1 MDLKEFLSFIFE
13 DMSSLN
19 KTAHDFTHIQY
30 LFALEDADDWYIK
43 MYDALNRNNSHHVP
57 VATALEQYEAE
68 IDELETLYLSYDE
81 NACPLC
87 GCLLRNNNF

>member
-1 MDLKEFLSFIFE
+1 
-13 DMSSLN
+13 
-19 KTAHDFTHIQY
+19 
-30 LFALEDADDWYIK
+30 
-43 MYDALNRNNSHHVP
+43 MYDALNRNNSRHVP